1 MKKILLFLLLSFQVF
16 GQLGTNSSISLITV
30 APGKELYARFGHSI
44 ILVQDPDQAIDRA
57 YSYGTFDFDTDYFY
71 WKFLKGTLPYT
82 ISVNQF
88 EDVLNYYSTYEHR
101 SMFAQKLDLTLEQRN
116 QIFQRLETNLL
127 PQNKSY
133 QYKFFYDNC
142 SSRVRDI
149 FEKQEGITVP
159 WSRIDSLQSLS
170 YREWMNKYLPYNS
183 WTTFGMNLALGY
195 LSDVKADAQQSTYLP
210 DNLFYSF
217 NFAKN
222 KSNPLVQEIVP
233 LYEAPKEGNPSIS
246 FTGPVILLLIF
257 AIFLFWVSIKKVAFQ
272 YTLDKII
279 FTIYGL
285 LGWLIFFLATGTD
298 HEVMSWN
305 ASCLMLLPT
314 HFPLVFWFSNPAKKD
329 KWVPYLKYS
338 FILSAIGI
346 ILSSYFFG
354 GLFLVGL
361 PVLIRLY
368 SLWIQKK

>member
-1 MKKILLFLLLSFQVF
+1 MKKIILFLLLSIQVF
-16 GQLGTNSSISLITV
+16 GQLGQNSSISLITV

-44 ILVQDPDQAIDRA
+44 ILIQDPDQAIDRA
-57 YSYGTFDFDTDYFY
+57 YSYGTFDFDTEYFY

-82 ISVNQF
+82 ISVNRF
-88 EDVLNYYSTYEHR
+88 DDVLNYYSNYEHR

-127 PQNKSY
+127 PQNKAY

-149 FEKQEGITVP
+149 FEKQDGIHVP
-159 WSRIDSLQSLS
+159 WGKIDSLQSLS
-170 YREWMNKYLPYNS
+170 YRDWMNKYLPYNS

-195 LSDVKADAQQSTYLP
+195 RSDVKADAQQSTYLP
-210 DNLFYSF
+210 DNLFYAF

-222 KSNPLVQEIVP
+222 TSNPLVQAIVP
-233 LYEAPKEGNPSIS
+233 IYEAPIDENTRIN
-246 FTGPVILLLIF
+246 FLGPVLLLVF
-257 AIFLFWVSIKKVAFQ
+257 LSIFLCWVSIKKVAFQ
-272 YTLDKII
+272 FTLDKIL
-279 FTIYGL
+279 FTVYGL
-285 LGWLIFFLATGTD
+285 LAWLIFFLATGTD

-314 HFPLVFWFSNPAKKD
+314 HFPLVFWFSNPSKKD
-329 KWVPYLKYS
+329 KWVSYLKYS
-338 FILSAIGI
+338 FIFSSIGT
-346 ILSSYFFG
+346 ILASYFFG